1 MLQKIKT
8 HAINDTLYNYFA
20 MYFGNHI
27 NVEEHVYRC
36 CYVMIF
42 MEDFILFFTDSSN
55 FIHVLLFID
64 YSFNSIPNIR

>member
-42 MEDFILFFTDSSN
+42 MEDFI
-55 FIHVLLFID
+55 
-64 YSFNSIPNIR
+64 